1 MNNQHSLSKEKISI
15 LLLEGVHDS
24 GEALFRKN
32 GYNNIKTL
40 KGAIDEKALIEALQ
54 DVRILGIRSRTSI
67 TKDVLEKALS
77 NIPQKQPKLLAIG
90 CFCIGTNQVDL
101 SACRKW
107 GIPVFNAPHSNTRS
121 VAELVMAETV
131 MLLRKL
137 GECNQNMHKGQ
148 WIKSASG
155 CYEVRGKTLGI
166 IGYGHIGSQVS
177 ILAES
182 FGMKVI
188 FHDITTQLPMG
199 NATQVEDLDEL
210 LENSDAITLHVPE
223 DQGTQNLVNE
233 TFLSKMKQGSV
244 IINASRGTVVDIEAL
259 EKSLKSDHI
268 GGAAIDVFPI
278 EPAKNGMPFSSP
290 LQGIPNVILS
300 PHIGGSTSEAQ
311 KNISLEVCQ
320 KLIQY
325 SDIGSSMG
333 SVNFPSIT
341 LPTQS
346 NSHRLLHVHQNNPGI
361 LGAINQVLA
370 ESKTNIMGQYLQTF
384 DDIGYVVIDV
394 NQAHDTDLRKKLLEI
409 PGTIRCRILY

>member
-1 MNNQHSLSKEKISI
+1 
-15 LLLEGVHDS
+15 
-24 GEALFRKN
+24 
-32 GYNNIKTL
+32 
-40 KGAIDEKALIEALQ
+40 
-54 DVRILGIRSRTSI
+54 
-67 TKDVLEKALS
+67 
-77 NIPQKQPKLLAIG
+77 
-90 CFCIGTNQVDL
+90 
-101 SACRKW
+101 
-107 GIPVFNAPHSNTRS
+107 
-121 VAELVMAETV
+121 
-131 MLLRKL
+131 
-137 GECNQNMHKGQ
+137 MHKGQ
-148 WIKSASG
+148 WIKSAAG

-188 FHDITTQLPMG
+188 FHDTTTQLPMG

-210 LENSDAITLHVPE
+210 LENADAITLHVPE
-223 DQGTQNLVNE
+223 DQGTQNLVDE

-259 EKSLKSDHI
+259 EKSLKSNHVR
-268 GGAAIDVFPI
+268 GAAIDVFPI

-333 SVNFPSIT
+333 SVNFPNIN
-341 LPTQS
+341 LPIQS

-394 NQAHDTDLRKKLLEI
+394 NQAHDTNLRKKLLEI